1 MSTSIVGKSNSDYSV
16 WLNNLK
22 DRYLSSRM
30 KAAVAVNTSLLEFYY
45 SIGRDI
51 SQSNY
56 INEYGSAFYET
67 LSKDLR
73 RELPDV
79 KGLSATNLKYTRYF
93 YELYSPHFE
102 MSYDDSSNN
111 SNLLIVADENRPQPV
126 DDFSI
131 NQLFMIP
138 WSHHRTIIDKCKN
151 NTEKAIFY
159 VKQTLKN
166 NWSRSV
172 LLNYISSDL
181 YGRQGKAI
189 SNYAVTLPMPQGDLA
204 QEITKDPY
212 SFDFLTLRDS
222 YDEKELKD
230 ALLENITK
238 FLIEL
243 GTGFAFMGREYRVSV
258 GEDDYYIDLLF
269 YHVQLHAYVVLEVK
283 TGKFQPA
290 DLGQLGFYISAVN
303 HSVKSENDNPTIGLL
318 ICKDKNNLTAKY
330 SLESSNQ
337 PIGISEYELSKIYP
351 ADFKGSMPTIEEIE
365 ESLEESK

>member
-1 MSTSIVGKSNSDYSV
+1 MSTDIVNQNSSDYSA
-16 WLNNLK
+16 WLNALK

-45 SIGRDI
+45 SVGRDI
-51 SQSNY
+51 SRSSY
-56 INEYGSAFYET
+56 TNEYGSSFYET

-93 YELYSPHFE
+93 YELYSPYF
-102 MSYDDSSNN
+102 
-111 SNLLIVADENRPQPV
+111 VNRQQPV
-126 DDFSI
+126 DDFEE

-138 WSHHRTIIDKCKN
+138 WGHHIQIINKCKKD
-151 NTEKAIFY
+151 TEKAIFY

-172 LLNYISSDL
+172 LMNYISSDL

-189 SNYAVTLPMPQGDLA
+189 SNYIETLPMPQGDLA
-204 QEITKDPY
+204 QEIIKDPY

-230 ALLENITK
+230 ALLDNITK
-238 FLIEL
+238 FLMEL

-258 GEDDYYIDLLF
+258 GDDDYYIDLLF

-303 HSVKSENDNPTIGLL
+303 HSVKTENDNPTIGLL

-337 PIGISEYELSKIYP
+337 PIGISEYELSKMYP
-351 ADFKGSMPTIEEIE
+351 VDFRSSMPTIEEIE
-365 ESLEESK
+365 ENLEESEIN